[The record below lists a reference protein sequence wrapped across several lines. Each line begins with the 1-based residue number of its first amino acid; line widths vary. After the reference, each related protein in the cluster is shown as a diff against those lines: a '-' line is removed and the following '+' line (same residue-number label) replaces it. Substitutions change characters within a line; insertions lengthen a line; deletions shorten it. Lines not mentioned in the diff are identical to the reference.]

1 MEVQNINNQM
11 LELKAQIKGLVR
23 KKDLAI
29 KNEKYKNDPEY
40 KARLMKRNR
49 DYYTNKIR
57 PNKVFKYQKCLLKN
71 PIDKPKEETQE
82 ENGNP
87 LENAFC

>member
-1 MEVQNINNQM
+1 MEVETINTQM
-11 LELKAQIKGLVR
+11 LELKAQMKSLVR

-29 KNEKYKNDPEY
+29 KNDKYKNDPEY

-49 DYYTNKIR
+49 EYYTNKIR
-57 PNKVFKYQKCLLKN
+57 PNKVFKYKKCLLKN
-71 PIDKPKEETQE
+71 PLDKPQE
-82 ENGNP
+82 ENPNP

>member
-1 MEVQNINNQM
+1 MEVETINNQM

-29 KNEKYKNDPEY
+29 KNDKYKNDPEY

-71 PIDKPKEETQE
+71 PIEKTQDKPQE
-82 ENGNP
+82 ENPNP

>member
-1 MEVQNINNQM
+1 MEVQNINTQM

-29 KNEKYKNDPEY
+29 KNDKYKNDPEY

-71 PIDKPKEETQE
+71 PIEKTQE
-82 ENGNP
+82 ENRNP